1 MLLGMG
7 KGLPALADL
16 APPTHCGFVWFTA
29 HLSPKPDMPQD
40 LVDNSEAAFMG
51 PLLVDRGHCVNSRR
65 RGAPYK
71 TGMPTQRIAQ
81 AAA

>member
-40 LVDNSEAAFMG
+40 FVDNSEA
-51 PLLVDRGHCVNSRR
+51 PSWVHC
-65 RGAPYK
+65 
-71 TGMPTQRIAQ
+71 
-81 AAA
+81 